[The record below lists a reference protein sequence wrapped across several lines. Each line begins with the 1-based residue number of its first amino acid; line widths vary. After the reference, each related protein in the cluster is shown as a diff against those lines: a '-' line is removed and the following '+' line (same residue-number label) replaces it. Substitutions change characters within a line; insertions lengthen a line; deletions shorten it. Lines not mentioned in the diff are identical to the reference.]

1 MSKVQIAL
9 RWYIHHTFYGT
20 RLRYHYHGT
29 RFSSVLKSLE
39 NKAES
44 WSREPT
50 GNLFSFQSA
59 SNFERKIRSPAKTKT
74 QHQL

>member
-9 RWYIHHTFYGT
+9 YSSSTFYGP
-20 RLRYHYHGT
+20 GT
-29 RFSSVLKSLE
+29 GYLVIFISSVLKSLE

>member
-1 MSKVQIAL
+1 MDQVTGICTGIWL
-9 RWYIHHTFYGT
+9 FLFFI
-20 RLRYHYHGT
+20 
-29 RFSSVLKSLE
+29 SSVLKSLE

>member
-9 RWYIHHTFYGT
+9 YSSTFYGP
-20 RLRYHYHGT
+20 GT
-29 RFSSVLKSLE
+29 GYLVILISSVLKSLE

>member
-9 RWYIHHTFYGT
+9 YSSTFYGP
-20 RLRYHYHGT
+20 GT
-29 RFSSVLKSLE
+29 GYLVIFISSVLKSLE